1 MSTLFSAVIA
11 HKTIRI
17 WSIFPKRSEYVKMSR
32 LLGLEDAKNVL
43 NDKQISEALLENGI
57 TKLATKDELL
67 VIHDGSD
74 IRKGNTLKGI

>member
-1 MSTLFSAVIA
+1 
-11 HKTIRI
+11 
-17 WSIFPKRSEYVKMSR
+17 MSR